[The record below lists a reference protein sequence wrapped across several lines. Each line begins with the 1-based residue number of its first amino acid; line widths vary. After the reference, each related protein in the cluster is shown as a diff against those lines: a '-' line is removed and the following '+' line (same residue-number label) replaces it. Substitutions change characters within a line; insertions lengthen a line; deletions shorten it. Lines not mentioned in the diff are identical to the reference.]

1 MDIQKLGNRYPRIPN
16 PESRPLSM
24 PLRGLLFDMGD
35 IFYDATP
42 WRRTITAAL
51 VERGVAIEFPDF
63 VRRWEGEL
71 VPVYLGQKPYWD
83 AFTELLAKFAL
94 DARQREEIQIIAA
107 EKARAVEKRT
117 LFPGVA
123 ETLAE
128 LHRRGLKL
136 AVLSDT
142 ESREPRV
149 RERLAA
155 MSIEQHFEAVV
166 TSVDIGYVKPMPEA
180 FATALDRISVPKAA
194 AAFVGH
200 DEDELAG
207 AKAFGLVTVAYNFNP
222 GIVADHYLSDFSE
235 LLDLASAEARHQ

>member
-1 MDIQKLGNRYPRIPN
+1 MA
-16 PESRPLSM
+16 
-24 PLRGLLFDMGD
+24 LRGLLFDMGD

-51 VERGVAIEFPDF
+51 VERGVAIEFPEF
-63 VRRWEGEL
+63 VRRWEAEL

-83 AFTELLAKFAL
+83 AFADLLAKFAL
-94 DARQREEIQIIAA
+94 DARRRKEIQAIAA
-107 EKARAVEKRT
+107 EKARAVEQRT

-128 LHRRGLKL
+128 LHCRGLKL

-155 MSIEQHFEAVV
+155 MGIEHCFDAVV
-166 TSVDIGYVKPMPEA
+166 TSVDIGFVKPMPEA
-180 FATALDRISVPKAA
+180 FAAALDCIAVARTA

-200 DEDELAG
+200 DDDELAG
-207 AKAFGLVTVAYNFNP
+207 AKEFGLLTVAYNYNP
-222 GIVADHYLSDFSE
+222 GVVADHYLCEFSD
-235 LLDLASAEARHQ
+235 LLQLVAKP

>member
-1 MDIQKLGNRYPRIPN
+1 M
-16 PESRPLSM
+16 S
-24 PLRGLLFDMGD
+24 LRGILFDMGD

-51 VERGVAIEFPDF
+51 VERGIAIEFPEF
-63 VRRWEGEL
+63 VRRWEAEL

-83 AFTELLAKFAL
+83 AFGELLDTFSLEPNRRA
-94 DARQREEIQIIAA
+94 EILAIAQ
-107 EKARAVEKRT
+107 EKARAVEQRT

-128 LHRRGLKL
+128 LHQRGIKL

-142 ESREPRV
+142 ESREARV

-155 MSIEQHFEAVV
+155 MGIERFFDAVV
-166 TSVDIGYVKPMPEA
+166 TSVDIGFVKPMPEA
-180 FATALDRISVPKAA
+180 FAAALDRIGIAKQD

-200 DEDELAG
+200 DEDELTG
-207 AKAFGLVTVAYNFNP
+207 AAEFGLTTIAYNYVP
-222 GIVADHYLSDFSE
+222 GVAADHYVGEFSE
-235 LLDLASAEARHQ
+235 LLNLRQ

>member
-1 MDIQKLGNRYPRIPN
+1 
-16 PESRPLSM
+16 M
-24 PLRGLLFDMGD
+24 PLHGLLFDMGD

-51 VERGVAIEFPDF
+51 VERGIPIEFPEF
-63 VRRWEGEL
+63 VRRWEAEL
-71 VPVYLGQKPYWD
+71 MPVYLGQKPYWD
-83 AFTELLAKFAL
+83 AFADLLGKLAL
-94 DARQREEIQIIAA
+94 DARQREEIQAIAA
-107 EKARAVEKRT
+107 EKARAVEQRT

-128 LHRRGLKL
+128 LRRRGLKL

-155 MSIEQHFEAVV
+155 MGIEHHFDAVV

-180 FATALDRISVPKAA
+180 FAAALDRIAVAKTA

-200 DEDELAG
+200 DEDELTG
-207 AKAFGLVTVAYNFNP
+207 ARAYGLLTVAYNYNP
-222 GIVADHYLSDFSE
+222 GVEADHFLGDFRD
-235 LLDLASAEARHQ
+235 LLQVVSTSQRP